1 MENLQKYKQKSTLDI
16 NAIIFNIIKE
26 VEVVVSVNKT
36 FLGDMRAI
44 SPNGSFPPETITILT
59 ATKDNNTDSVSLKKV
74 RLVWFYLQRLY
85 HGRAEWVTAK
95 PTCAIGNNSRQV
107 TETLELSLVPVFPVL
122 VSPSDEDLFHLFTIT
137 IVFSA
142 AVRQHIY

>member
-1 MENLQKYKQKSTLDI
+1 MENLQEYKQKSTLDI

-85 HGRAEWVTAK
+85 HGRAE
-95 PTCAIGNNSRQV
+95 
-107 TETLELSLVPVFPVL
+107 
-122 VSPSDEDLFHLFTIT
+122 
-137 IVFSA
+137 
-142 AVRQHIY
+142 

>member
-1 MENLQKYKQKSTLDI
+1 MENLQEYKQKSTLDI

-44 SPNGSFPPETITILT
+44 SLNGSFPPETITILT

-85 HGRAEWVTAK
+85 HGRAE
-95 PTCAIGNNSRQV
+95 
-107 TETLELSLVPVFPVL
+107 
-122 VSPSDEDLFHLFTIT
+122 
-137 IVFSA
+137 
-142 AVRQHIY
+142 